1 MMRRALAGIVPEGI
15 LERKRKGFI
24 ARQPLAV
31 LQNSAAAIRALFAN
45 PLVAANGWVDPK
57 ELQNCVERIT
67 SGRDSE
73 SWPAFQRL
81 AAIEIFLRS
90 IGGAKTPQ
98 PCPQQPEPQHGISG
112 GFHLVRNDSMFLEDA
127 R

>member
-1 MMRRALAGIVPEGI
+1 MMRRALAGIVPEEI

-31 LQNSAAAIRALFAN
+31 LQNSSTAIRALFAD

-57 ELQNCVERIT
+57 ELQRSVERIS
-67 SGRDSE
+67 SGQETE

-81 AAIEIFLRS
+81 AAMEIFLRS
-90 IGGAKTPQ
+90 IAASAPQ
-98 PCPQQPEPQHGISG
+98 ANLEQDEPQHGIQG
-112 GFHLVRNDSMFLEDA
+112 GFHLLRNDTKFVEDA

>member
-1 MMRRALAGIVPEGI
+1 MMRRALVGIVPEEI

-31 LQNSAAAIRALFAN
+31 LQNSSAAIRALFDDSLA
-45 PLVAANGWVDPK
+45 AANGWVESK
-57 ELQNCVERIT
+57 KLQRSVERIT
-67 SGRDSE
+67 SGQETE

-90 IGGAKTPQ
+90 SVAASAPQ
-98 PCPQQPEPQHGISG
+98 ASLEQYEPQQVIRSE
-112 GFHLVRNDSMFLEDA
+112 FHLLRNDTAFVEDA